1 MLSGYVEKQKSKKNE
16 EMEIQK
22 NVFLLLCF
30 LLVVSSLIVEDQQSR
45 AEAQFRLIRAIYI
58 ENCKHL

>member
-1 MLSGYVEKQKSKKNE
+1 MLSGYVEKQKNE

-22 NVFLLLCF
+22 NVFSLLCF
-30 LLVVSSLIVEDQQSR
+30 LLFASNLIVEDQQSR